1 MRANIQAPTTSA
13 TPRVVI
19 NYIHEGPVDE
29 KYNSK
34 RKRQRLLQ
42 AASIQ
47 EQVNS
52 IQPGLA
58 DGDMRPIDEVITFP
72 LVDPN
77 RALQPH
83 QDVIILILEIS
94 DFDVRRV
101 LVDPGSYANLLQMSA
116 FKQMGFS
123 PSALENPGRTLS
135 GFNRASSTSLG
146 DVVLPVQARPL
157 VFNVQFSIVEDLSPF
172 NTIMGRTW
180 LHGMKAIPFTYH
192 QMVSYLTEDRQV
204 NLFESQLAA
213 RQCYQVVGESR
224 STSASEPPTKLTR
237 TIAITV
243 VDEKRTTI
251 NRPPIDHTSLRK
263 E

>member
-1 MRANIQAPTTSA
+1 M
-13 TPRVVI
+13 
-19 NYIHEGPVDE
+19 
-29 KYNSK
+29 
-34 RKRQRLLQ
+34 
-42 AASIQ
+42 
-47 EQVNS
+47 
-52 IQPGLA
+52 
-58 DGDMRPIDEVITFP
+58 
-72 LVDPN
+72 
-77 RALQPH
+77 
-83 QDVIILILEIS
+83 
-94 DFDVRRV
+94 
-101 LVDPGSYANLLQMSA
+101 
-116 FKQMGFS
+116 
-123 PSALENPGRTLS
+123 
-135 GFNRASSTSLG
+135 
-146 DVVLPVQARPL
+146 LPVQARPL

-204 NLFESQLAA
+204 NLFGSQLAA

-224 STSASEPPTKLTR
+224 STSASETPTKSTR